1 MIGNKNSFFLFMI
14 YEKEASFLIMLNKN
28 RNSLLL
34 CSSFNLHFLIVTL
47 MLIVNFKFMKKLVLL
62 IIILINVTAFAQN
75 DEVAKKEVV
84 VPVEVKLAFEKEFPN
99 QVAIWQMEYRGED
112 RTQMM
117 FETNV
122 VFQKRFAIV
131 YYDKLGDLKAVEVE
145 IHTRELPE
153 TALNYM
159 EKNFPTQTIFRVVK
173 IYENKKTNITF
184 EVGIRQKGKLV
195 DLVFDA
201 SGNFLKRVE
210 KN

>member
-14 YEKEASFLIMLNKN
+14 YEKEVSFLIMLNKN
-28 RNSLLL
+28 RKSLLL

-47 MLIVNFKFMKKLVLL
+47 MLIVNFKFMKKVVLL

-201 SGNFLKRVE
+201 TGNFLKRVE

>member
-28 RNSLLL
+28 RKSLLL

-47 MLIVNFKFMKKLVLL
+47 MLIVNFKFMKKVVLL

-201 SGNFLKRVE
+201 TGNFLKRVE

>member
-1 MIGNKNSFFLFMI
+1 
-14 YEKEASFLIMLNKN
+14 
-28 RNSLLL
+28 
-34 CSSFNLHFLIVTL
+34 
-47 MLIVNFKFMKKLVLL
+47 MKKVVLL

-201 SGNFLKRVE
+201 TGNFLKRVE